1 MQKKFVAAIAAA
13 LIALVTLTGCAP
25 AGVKID
31 APVQIRDFSVVVSAD
46 SDHIGGTTSAEIV
59 FKNTSDVD
67 AELESVTS
75 DEAGSVMFA
84 RNVTVDGKTEVKMLS
99 TAIAI
104 PAGKT
109 VTLSTERVYVMLM
122 DLKKPLLAGD
132 SIDLT
137 LHFSDGSETTLE
149 FPARIPMA
157 PAPSGSASNN
167 N

>member
-13 LIALVTLTGCAP
+13 LITLVTLTGCAP
-25 AGVKID
+25 AGIKID

-46 SDHIGGTTSAEIV
+46 SDEVGGSTAAEIV
-59 FKNTSDVD
+59 FKNNSDVD
-67 AELESVTS
+67 AELESVTTE
-75 DEAGSVMFA
+75 EAGSVVFA
-84 RNVTVDGKTEVKMLS
+84 RNITVDGQTEIETLS
-99 TAIAI
+99 KAIAI

-109 VTLSTERVYVMLM
+109 VTLSTERVYVRIM

-132 SIDLT
+132 SIELT
-137 LHFSDGSETTLE
+137 LNFSDGSKTTLE

-157 PAPSGSASNN
+157 PVPSNPASNN